1 MSGQTLLIKGGRVV
15 TSDGDP
21 HVPPIQDILVTDG
34 KIAQLGEDLSVEAG
48 GAQLGGA
55 SVIDAANRLVVPG
68 FINAHYHSHDTL
80 AKGTMEETPLETWR
94 LLALPPA
101 YPKRSREEIK
111 ARTLLGALEC
121 LRSGMTTVQ
130 DMVTLYPFDPEHLD
144 AVVEAYEEIG
154 IRAVVALQYGDIKGI
169 DTIPFWREI
178 FPEELHG
185 SLSTAAEPDPGFDQ
199 LAYFVDTY
207 LEPGQDSRSGSDLI
221 GWALGPS
228 APERCSP
235 ALIERTVALSQ
246 KYDLPIFS
254 HIYESK
260 GMALQARREYPQHG
274 GSLIRRLHR
283 EGLLGPRLNLA
294 HSVWLTPAEIELLG
308 ETGTNVV
315 INPLSNMKLK
325 SGIPPIRAL
334 QDAGISLGLG
344 CDNCSCSDAQ
354 NMFQAMKLFCLMV
367 AVSHIDG
374 GPAQAPQAFK
384 AATQGGAHAVGRD
397 DELGQIAVGREADL
411 VLIDLTDP
419 SFVPLNSALR
429 QLVYTEGG
437 RGVKTV
443 IVAGRVV
450 IQDGHLMT
458 MDEAS
463 LLDQILELVPQFQ
476 KDFAEI
482 EASVERLQP
491 YLQEAHRRI
500 WAEDVGIDRLFHDPH
515 DSRN

>member
-1 MSGQTLLIKGGRVV
+1 MTSKNSTLIKGGRVLS
-15 TSDGDP
+15 SDADP
-21 HVPPIQDILVTDG
+21 HVPDIQDILIEGSTIAEIGKDLDPAGATILDATD
-34 KIAQLGEDLSVEAG
+34 
-48 GAQLGGA
+48 
-55 SVIDAANRLVVPG
+55 RLVVPG

-80 AKGTMEETPLETWR
+80 AKGVMEETPLETWR

-144 AVVEAYEEIG
+144 VVVEAYEEIG

-169 DTIPFWREI
+169 DTIPFWREV

-199 LAYFVDTY
+199 LAYFTDTY
-207 LEPGQDSRSGSDLI
+207 LEAGSTSDRI

-228 APERCSP
+228 APERCTP
-235 ALIERTVALSQ
+235 ALIERTVALSK

-260 GMALQARREYPQHG
+260 GMALQARMEYPQHG
-274 GSLIRRLHR
+274 GSLIRRLKV

-294 HSVWLTPAEIELLG
+294 HSVWLTAEEIDLLA

-315 INPLSNMKLK
+315 INPLSNLKLK

-334 QDAGISLGLG
+334 EEAGVSLGLG

-354 NMFQAMKLFCLMV
+354 NMFQAMKLFCLMT

-384 AATQGGAHAVGRD
+384 AATTGGAHALGRD
-397 DELGQIAVGREADL
+397 DDLGQIAVGRKADM

-419 SFVPLNSALR
+419 SFLPLNSALR

-443 IVAGRVV
+443 IVGGKVV
-450 IQDGHLMT
+450 IDDGRLTT
-458 MDEAS
+458 MDEAA
-463 LLDQILELVPQFQ
+463 LLKQILDVVPQFQ
-476 KDFAEI
+476 KDFEHI
-482 EASVERLQP
+482 KDRVEKLRP

-500 WAEDVGIDRLFHDPH
+500 WAEDVGIDRLFHD
-515 DSRN
+515 SVYKSN